1 MIKITKY
8 DKYIEKVSKFYS
20 HDSEK
25 YHTIYHVKTL
35 FYMYDCCRYEFLSE
49 FPDLNE
55 NALFWTIAWHD
66 SVYIIGNKLNEK
78 FSGELYIEEMKR
90 PIYGYS
96 IVFDAIL
103 STKIGTTEFKNPI
116 QKVMHDLDWS
126 GFMDYDTMVEN
137 EKKILYE
144 ATCNGLYTV
153 DFAKQNQKKFYESF
167 ANKDIYI
174 TKAFQKFNEI
184 ARENLQKRIV
194 EM

>member
-1 MIKITKY
+1 MN
-8 DKYIEKVSKFYS
+8 KYIEKVKKFYS

-35 FYMYDCCRYEFLSE
+35 FYIYDCYKYEFLSE

-55 NALFWTIAWHD
+55 NELFESMAWHD
-66 SVYIIGNKLNEK
+66 SVYIIGSKYNEEL
-78 FSGELYIEEMKR
+78 SAELYKKMNDSFNQKV
-90 PIYGYS
+90 Y
-96 IVFDAIL
+96 FAII
-103 STKIGTTEFKNPI
+103 STKIGHKTVNNPI
-116 QKVMHDLDWS
+116 EKVLHDLDWS
-126 GFMDYDTMVEN
+126 GFMNYDTMVEN

-174 TKAFQKFNEI
+174 TKTFQKFNKI
-184 ARENLQKRIV
+184 ARENLQKRII